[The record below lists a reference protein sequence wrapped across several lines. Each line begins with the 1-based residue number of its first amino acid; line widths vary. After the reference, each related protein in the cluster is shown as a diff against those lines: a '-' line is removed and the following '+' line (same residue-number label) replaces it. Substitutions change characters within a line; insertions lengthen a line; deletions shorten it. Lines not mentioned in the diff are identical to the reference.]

1 MGALPSTGIP
11 YVLVNGVV
19 VVKDSKVQKVFPS
32 KPIRFPVLA
41 SGRLDQIEIV
51 PRTFDP
57 NQ

>member
-19 VVKDSKVQKVFPS
+19 VVKNFIVQKVFPG
-32 KPIRFPVLA
+32 KPIRFPVQER
-41 SGRLDQIEIV
+41 GRLDQIEIE
-51 PRTFDP
+51 PRVFDP

>member
-1 MGALPSTGIP
+1 
-11 YVLVNGVV
+11 
-19 VVKDSKVQKVFPS
+19 VVKDSKVQKVFPG

-41 SGRLDQIEIV
+41 AGRLDQISIE